1 MVLFKKIDWY
11 MLRLFLLTLLVVIV
25 SVGVMIIIINM
36 VERLRYFIDNE
47 MPILQI
53 IEYYL
58 YYGGWVIK
66 SFFPVFVLLS
76 ALFTVSILARK
87 NEILAMKAT
96 GLSLYRI
103 TLPFLVITMILS
115 AGHFYYS
122 EYIYPPANQKR
133 LEMKEFIIKN
143 RSRRTYEKATNLYR
157 QISPGYFYTM
167 AMFNLPQKEGK
178 DLKVYRTQDNH
189 LRKLI
194 TANEVKYANGRWL
207 AYNGV
212 VREFD
217 DSLKKSFTAFD
228 TLSIFDIKDKPDE
241 LTRRLGQPEDMGY
254 EELKEYIN
262 LMKRTGAPY
271 NREAI
276 DLQVKFAFPITSI
289 IVVMFSVPFAS
300 NTKKGGIAVSF
311 AIGALMALIY
321 FVSFRIL
328 QSAGYNEKV
337 PEYIAIWG
345 VNAVFFVVGLVAL
358 ITARK

>member
-1 MVLFKKIDWY
+1 
-11 MLRLFLLTLLVVIV
+11 MLRLFLMTLLVVTV

-47 MPILQI
+47 MPLLQI

-76 ALFTVSILARK
+76 ALFSVSILTRK
-87 NEILAMKAT
+87 NEILAMKAN

-103 TLPFLVITMILS
+103 TMPFLIMTLFLS
-115 AGHFYYS
+115 IGHFYYS

-143 RSRRTYEKATNLYR
+143 KSRRTYEKATNIYR

-167 AMFNLPQKEGK
+167 AMFNLPQREGK
-178 DLKVYRTQDNH
+178 DLKIYRTRDNH

-194 TANEVKYANGRWL
+194 TANSIKYTNGRWL
-207 AYNGV
+207 ASEGI

-217 DSLKKSFTAFD
+217 DSLKKSYTSFD
-228 TLSIFDIKDKPDE
+228 TLSIFDIKDKPEE
-241 LTRRLGQPEDMGY
+241 LTRRLGLPEDMGY
-254 EELKEYIN
+254 EELKEYIA

-276 DLQVKFAFPITSI
+276 DLQIKFSFPLTSL
-289 IVVMFSVPFAS
+289 IVVMFSIPFATT
-300 NTKKGGIAVSF
+300 TKKGGLAISF
-311 AIGALMALIY
+311 ATGALMALIY

-337 PEYIAIWG
+337 PEYLAIWG
-345 VNAVFFVVGLVAL
+345 VNAVFFVVGLIAL
-358 ITARK
+358 FTARK

>member
-1 MVLFKKIDWY
+1 
-11 MLRLFLLTLLVVIV
+11 MLRLFLMTLLVVTV

-47 MPILQI
+47 MPLLQI

-58 YYGGWVIK
+58 YFGGWVIK

-76 ALFTVSILARK
+76 ALFSVSILARK
-87 NEILAMKAT
+87 NEILAMKAS

-103 TLPFLVITMILS
+103 TMPFLIVTLFLS
-115 AGHFYYS
+115 IGHFYYS

-143 RSRRTYEKATNLYR
+143 RSRRTYEKVTNLYR
-157 QISPGYFYTM
+157 QIQPGYFYTM
-167 AMFNLPQKEGK
+167 AMFNLPRLEGK
-178 DLKVYRTQDNH
+178 DLKVYRTKENH
-189 LRKLI
+189 LRELI
-194 TANEVKYANGRWL
+194 TANSVKYTNGRWL
-207 AYNGV
+207 AFDGI

-217 DSLKKSFTAFD
+217 DSLKKSYTAFD
-228 TLSIFDIKDKPDE
+228 TLSIFDIKDKPDD
-241 LTRRLGQPEDMGY
+241 LTRRLGKPEDMGY
-254 EELKEYIN
+254 EELKEYIA

-276 DLQVKFAFPITSI
+276 DLQIKFSFPLTSL

-300 NTKKGGIAVSF
+300 NTKKGGIAISF

-328 QSAGYNEKV
+328 QSAGYNERV

-345 VNAVFFVVGLVAL
+345 VNAVFFVIGLLAL
-358 ITARK
+358 FSARK